1 MLIKVSMINSVLL
14 KILRFLTPAAPR
26 AEWSTWSPATAA
38 IKIASIVLSIPGCET
53 LSCSAIAIIAAPTI
67 RTSTQ
72 ERWYSPHCTKVALGS
87 GKMSFPAT
95 NRTRIYAKPGKYL
108 SRLLLSAPRTCAAV
122 VALLASGP
130 SAVLA
135 EVLAIIASHKQMG
148 RHTLGKRR
156 HARALLQRE

>member
-1 MLIKVSMINSVLL
+1 M
-14 KILRFLTPAAPR
+14 PAI
-26 AEWSTWSPATAA
+26 AA

-53 LSCSAIAIIAAPTI
+53 LNCSAIAIIAAPTI

-95 NRTRIYAKPGKYL
+95 NRTRIYTKPGKYL

-148 RHTLGKRR
+148 GENIPPVPVRFLLEELSRSPPGIPAIRHKIIAIPMLGGL
-156 HARALLQRE
+156 HNVYHQAA

>member
-1 MLIKVSMINSVLL
+1 
-14 KILRFLTPAAPR
+14 
-26 AEWSTWSPATAA
+26 
-38 IKIASIVLSIPGCET
+38 KIASIVLSIPGCET
-53 LSCSAIAIIAAPTI
+53 LNCSAIAIIAAPTI

-95 NRTRIYAKPGKYL
+95 NRTRIYTKPGKYL

-148 RHTLGKRR
+148 GHTLGKRR
-156 HARALLQRE
+156 HARALLQREEANLVPQNALKPIPPCRF

>member
-53 LSCSAIAIIAAPTI
+53 LNCSAIAIIAAPTI
-67 RTSTQ
+67 KTSTQ

-95 NRTRIYAKPGKYL
+95 NRTRIYTKPGKYL

-122 VALLASGP
+122 VALLARGP
-130 SAVLA
+130 SY
-135 EVLAIIASHKQMG
+135 
-148 RHTLGKRR
+148 
-156 HARALLQRE
+156 LQRFLPLSPPTSKWAGTLWGNGGMLGHSFQRE